1 MRRLKELENE
11 SVRLRR
17 SSAASDEGQRHID
30 VRTSLLPRASK
41 TQVDITCRENVINDK
56 CLLHFRHAE
65 PLCVFISNVFGSD
78 PRAAG
83 GNPVTTV
90 LKVLNITSPAA
101 PAAPRDPSARCAT
114 SQ

>member
-1 MRRLKELENE
+1 VEALGSL
-11 SVRLRR
+11 RLRT
-17 SSAASDEGQRHID
+17 ERHIGF
-30 VRTSLLPRASK
+30 RTSLLPRASK
-41 TQVDITCRENVINDK
+41 TQVDITCCENVINDK

-65 PLCVFISNVFGSD
+65 LLRVFISNVFGSD

-101 PAAPRDPSARCAT
+101 SAAPKDPIARCAT